1 MTTTSKKNICASVV
15 TNMDRIITLTTD
27 FGLTDEYVG
36 VMKGVILSRRP
47 SARIVDLTHN
57 IGRHDILQAAYVIYS
72 SYRYFPESTIHIV
85 VVDPGVGSDRRIV
98 LVSAKNHLFLVP
110 DNGLLSLFLINK
122 YVDAAYEVNCD
133 HLFLKPLSNTFHG
146 RDIFAP
152 VAAQLAGDFPPEQVG
167 NGIDPDKLVIL
178 SMPEVRIDPAK
189 GRITGTVLRTDSFG
203 NLMTNIHR
211 DDVSQLFPN
220 DLEHS
225 VSIRINE
232 RTIKGIRTS
241 YAASS
246 TGSLLALFGSRDFM
260 EISVNRGNAAEALKA
275 MPDNKIVVISEGKA

>member
-1 MTTTSKKNICASVV
+1 MN
-15 TNMDRIITLTTD
+15 RIITLTTD

-47 SARIVDLTHN
+47 CARIVDLSHN

-110 DNGLLSLFLINK
+110 DNGILSLFLVNK
-122 YVDAAYEVNCD
+122 YVDAAYEINCD

-152 VAAQLAGDFPPEQVG
+152 VAAQLAGDLRPEQVG
-167 NGIDPDKLVIL
+167 NRIDPDKLVTL
-178 SMPEVRIDPAK
+178 SMPEVRIDPVQ
-189 GRITGTVLRTDSFG
+189 GRITGTVLLG
-203 NLMTNIHR
+203 L
-211 DDVSQLFPN
+211 
-220 DLEHS
+220 S
-225 VSIRINE
+225 VKPRC
-232 RTIKGIRTS
+232 
-241 YAASS
+241 
-246 TGSLLALFGSRDFM
+246 
-260 EISVNRGNAAEALKA
+260 
-275 MPDNKIVVISEGKA
+275 